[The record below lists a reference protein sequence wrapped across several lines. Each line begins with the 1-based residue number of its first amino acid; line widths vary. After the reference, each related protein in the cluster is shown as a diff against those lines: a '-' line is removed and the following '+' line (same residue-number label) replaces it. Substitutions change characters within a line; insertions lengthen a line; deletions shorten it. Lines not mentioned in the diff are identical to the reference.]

1 MNNKIVDFTEAL
13 QKQRNETDN
22 IASEVSKTL
31 KSGGGGGTF
40 DGMEA
45 RVSKLESLAEDT
57 RGTLESIQR
66 QLARMDE
73 RLQNMPTTEK
83 VYTAIFTV
91 YGLSFTVIAAAAGIF
106 ALMR

>member
-1 MNNKIVDFTEAL
+1 MTDSSSSVDINFLRRQLEQEKAKNAL
-13 QKQRNETDN
+13 H
-22 IASEVSKTL
+22 L

-91 YGLSFTVIAAAAGIF
+91 YGLSFTIIAAAAGIF